1 MKFRYSWS
9 SGQGDWFNTYGTLDV
24 FNLINFMR
32 NRENI
37 PISLLNKI
45 EKDIDIF
52 TGEELDLLS
61 QYYNY
66 YCSSIKIPH
75 NFRYGYS
82 QADYINFADDWAE
95 ELENAEMEYNDNL
108 IIKFENFVRKFFSEL
123 NNIFEE
129 EGYNFLYNASE
140 EEIEDLCEANDYM
153 FLEDGTLFN

>member
-1 MKFRYSWS
+1 MI
-9 SGQGDWFNTYGTLDV
+9 
-24 FNLINFMR
+24 NLMR

-37 PISLLNKI
+37 PILLLNKI

-52 TGEELDLLS
+52 TSEELDILS
-61 QYYNY
+61 QYYNH
-66 YCSSIKIPH
+66 YCSRIEIPH
-75 NFRYGYS
+75 NFRYCYS
-82 QADYINFADDWAE
+82 QANYINFADDWTE
-95 ELENAEMEYNDNL
+95 ELENAKIEYNDNL

-140 EEIEDLCEANDYM
+140 EEIEDLCEANEYM